1 MPTGT
6 FIQKI
11 LRQPSQV
18 VSTPPST
25 GPAANP
31 RLAVL
36 AQGVTAWL
44 RSVGSGKVWDKRAS
58 DAGNM
63 MAAPN
68 PFNARA
74 VISKKREG
82 ERGENKEARTKKIK
96 PIW

>member
-18 VSTPPST
+18 VSTPPSR

-36 AQGVTAWL
+36 AQVVTAWL
-44 RSVGSGKVWDKRAS
+44 RSVGSGKVWDKRANE
-58 DAGNM
+58 AGNI

-68 PFNARA
+68 PCNARA
-74 VISKKREG
+74 VISKGREG
-82 ERGENKEARTKKIK
+82 ETAENREASMKKAN